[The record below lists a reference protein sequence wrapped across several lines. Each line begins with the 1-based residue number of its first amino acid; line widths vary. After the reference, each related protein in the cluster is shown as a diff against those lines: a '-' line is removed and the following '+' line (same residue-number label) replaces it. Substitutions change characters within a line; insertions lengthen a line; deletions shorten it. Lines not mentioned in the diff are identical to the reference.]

1 MMNDFNKFPNFRF
14 WTQRV
19 LPCVFDESLSYVEK
33 INKLKQMINDLIDEY
48 NKFGQQVTNE
58 VNTFE
63 AETNQKIQDFINQVT
78 QIINDFKQQVT
89 TEITRFEKQV
99 TDSQNEYEESMNAL
113 YAQFTQSINST
124 VEEFEKQVTDS
135 QNEYEESMNAL
146 YAQFTQ
152 SINSTVEEFEN
163 RVTEQQN
170 LFMTQINNRVN
181 AMQAVVDDIPETVAN
196 TVNEVAIPW
205 LTTNVPNMVKTQV
218 SQDVCKV
225 YDLNDTSI
233 ATTFNNDANNI
244 TNTGLYLLATSTKNI
259 PSSAALPAYLFTTNL
274 GGNGQDIVQY
284 VFDTLSGIWTRQR
297 LGGTGA
303 TWDAWYNDKDMAYMK
318 EFGDAIDFNELNNQF
333 GFARRGLNWVNDPS
347 DLPAGTKCLI
357 VSGTMLIGAF
367 GSGKVQIVIRID
379 TGDIRFRMYNPAS
392 GVWNAWNGLNR
403 NNFQIQR
410 LVANTSASS
419 LVNTGIYY
427 TDSNSGVTIS
437 DLPNTKL
444 DYGSIY
450 IQTITNPDP
459 TTVQYLY
466 NTGDYGA
473 SIYSRQKLGNT
484 WSTWKAIAPNVRYE
498 ETTNFTISGANP
510 SYLNYYPTSI
520 STIGLP
526 DENIFDGF
534 EVQAIVNIDGKS
546 STPIPMLY
554 NANLVYNAN
563 SPNVITIGFK
573 VFDYEAEAGK
583 FYVKFR
589 VLDWR

>member
-33 INKLKQMINDLIDEY
+33 INKLEQMINDLIEEY

-63 AETNQKIQDFINQVT
+63 SETNQKIQEFINQVT

-89 TEITRFEKQV
+89 TEITNFEKQV
-99 TDSQNEYEESMNAL
+99 IDRQNEYEESMNTL

-124 VEEFEKQVTDS
+124 
-135 QNEYEESMNAL
+135 
-146 YAQFTQ
+146 
-152 SINSTVEEFEN
+152 IEEFEN

-170 LFMTQINNRVN
+170 LFMTQVNNRIN
-181 AMQAVVDDIPETVAN
+181 TMQSVVDNIPETVAN

-205 LTTNVPNMVKTQV
+205 LNANVPDMVETQV
-218 SQDVCKV
+218 AQDVCKV
-225 YDLNDTSI
+225 YDLDNATI
-233 ATTFNNDANNI
+233 ASTFNNDANNM
-244 TNTGLYLLATSTKNI
+244 TNTGVYLLVSSISNI
-259 PSSAALPAYLFTTNL
+259 PSSAVFPAYLFTSNL
-274 GGNGQDIVQY
+274 GGDGQTVSQY
-284 VFDTLSGIWTRQR
+284 IIDSASGIWTRER
-297 LGGTGA
+297 IGGTGS
-303 TWDAWYNDKDMAYMK
+303 TWDEWHNEKDMS
-318 EFGDAIDFNELNNQF
+318 FTQDFPEALNFDDLKNQF
-333 GFARRGLNWVNDPS
+333 GFSLSSLNWVNGPS
-347 DLPAGTKCLI
+347 DLPDGTPCLI
-357 VSGTMLIGAF
+357 ISGSVKIGSL
-367 GSGKVQIVIRID
+367 GTRKVQTIIRID
-379 TGDIRFRMYNPAS
+379 TGDIRYRIYRPTPGTLHAWSVMY
-392 GVWNAWNGLNR
+392 R
-403 NNFQIQR
+403 DNFKIQR
-410 LVANTSASS
+410 LVADTSSNN
-419 LVNTGIYY
+419 LTNTGIYY
-427 TDSNSGVTIS
+427 TDSNSGVTVS

-444 DYGSIY
+444 EYGSIY

-459 TTVQYLY
+459 MTVQYLY

-473 SIYSRQKLGNT
+473 SIYSRQKNGSS
-484 WSTWKAIAPNVRYE
+484 WGTWKAIAPNVRYE
-498 ETTNFTISGANP
+498 ETTTFTLAGATP
-510 SYLNYYPTSI
+510 SYENYYPTSI

-546 STPIPMLY
+546 SNPTPMLY

-573 VFDYEAEAGK
+573 VFDYESQAGK

>member
-33 INKLKQMINDLIDEY
+33 INKLEQMINDLIDEY

-63 AETNQKIQDFINQVT
+63 SETNQKIQEFINQVT

-89 TEITRFEKQV
+89 TEITNFEKQV
-99 TDSQNEYEESMNAL
+99 TDSQNEYEESMNTL

-124 VEEFEKQVTDS
+124 
-135 QNEYEESMNAL
+135 
-146 YAQFTQ
+146 
-152 SINSTVEEFEN
+152 IEEFEN

-170 LFMTQINNRVN
+170 LFMTQVNNRIN
-181 AMQAVVDDIPETVAN
+181 TMQSVVDNIPETVAN
-196 TVNEVAIPW
+196 TVNEVAVPW
-205 LTTNVPNMVKTQV
+205 LNANVPNMVETQV
-218 SQDVCKV
+218 AQDVCKV
-225 YDLNDTSI
+225 YDLDNTSI
-233 ATTFNNDANNI
+233 ASTFNNDANNM
-244 TNTGLYLLATSTKNI
+244 TNTGVYLLVSSINNI
-259 PSSAALPAYLFTTNL
+259 PSSAVFPAYLFTSNL
-274 GGNGQDIVQY
+274 GGDGQTVSQY
-284 VFDTLSGIWTRQR
+284 IFDSSSGIWTRER
-297 LGGTGA
+297 IGGTGSA
-303 TWDAWYNDKDMAYMK
+303 WDEWHNEKDMS
-318 EFGDAIDFNELNNQF
+318 FTQDFPETLNFNDLDNQF
-333 GFARRGLNWVNDPS
+333 GFSIFNLNWVNSPS
-347 DLPAGTKCLI
+347 DLPFGTPCLI
-357 VSGTMLIGAF
+357 ISGGIKM
-367 GSGKVQIVIRID
+367 GSLGTRKVQTIIRID
-379 TGDIRFRMYNPAS
+379 TGDIRYRMYHPTA
-392 GVWNAWNGLNR
+392 GTWNAWSVMNR

-410 LVANTSASS
+410 LVANTSSNN
-419 LVNTGIYY
+419 LTNTGIYY
-427 TDSNSGVTIS
+427 TDSNSGVTVS

-444 DYGSIY
+444 EYGSIY

-459 TTVQYLY
+459 MTVQYLY

-473 SIYSRQKLGNT
+473 SIYSRQKNGSS
-484 WSTWKAIAPNVRYE
+484 WGTWKAIVPNVRYE
-498 ETTNFTISGANP
+498 ETTNFTLSGANT
-510 SYLNYYPTSI
+510 SYENYYPTSI

-526 DENIFDGF
+526 DENIFGGF

-546 STPIPMLY
+546 SNPTPMLY

-573 VFDYEAEAGK
+573 VFDYESQAGK

>member
-33 INKLKQMINDLIDEY
+33 INKLEQMINDLIDEY

-63 AETNQKIQDFINQVT
+63 SETNQKIQEFINQVT

-89 TEITRFEKQV
+89 TEITNFEKQV
-99 TDSQNEYEESMNAL
+99 TDSQNEYEESMNTL

-124 VEEFEKQVTDS
+124 
-135 QNEYEESMNAL
+135 
-146 YAQFTQ
+146 
-152 SINSTVEEFEN
+152 IEEFEN

-170 LFMTQINNRVN
+170 LFMTQVNNRIN
-181 AMQAVVDDIPETVAN
+181 TMQAVVDDIPETVAN

-205 LTTNVPNMVKTQV
+205 LNANVPDMVETQV
-218 SQDVCKV
+218 AQDVCKV
-225 YDLNDTSI
+225 YDLDNATI
-233 ATTFNNDANNI
+233 ASTFNNDANNM
-244 TNTGLYLLATSTKNI
+244 TNTGVYLLVSSISNI
-259 PSSAALPAYLFTTNL
+259 PSSAVFPAYLFTSNL
-274 GGNGQDIVQY
+274 GGDGQTVSQY
-284 VFDTLSGIWTRQR
+284 IIDSASGIWTRER
-297 LGGTGA
+297 IGGTGS
-303 TWDAWYNDKDMAYMK
+303 TWDEWHNEKDMS
-318 EFGDAIDFNELNNQF
+318 FTQDFPEALNFNDLKNQF
-333 GFARRGLNWVNDPS
+333 GFSLRSLNWVNGPS
-347 DLPAGTKCLI
+347 DLPDRTPCLI
-357 VSGTMLIGAF
+357 VSGGIKM
-367 GSGKVQIVIRID
+367 GSLGTRKVQTIIRID
-379 TGDIRFRMYNPAS
+379 TGDIRYRMYHPTA
-392 GVWNAWNGLNR
+392 GTWNAWSVMNR

-410 LVANTSASS
+410 LVADTSSNN
-419 LVNTGIYY
+419 LTNTGIYY
-427 TDSNSGVTIS
+427 TDSNSGVTVS

-444 DYGSIY
+444 EYGSIY

-459 TTVQYLY
+459 MTVQYLY

-473 SIYSRQKLGNT
+473 SIYSRQKNGSS
-484 WSTWKAIAPNVRYE
+484 WGTWKAIAPNVRYE
-498 ETTNFTISGANP
+498 ETTTFTLSGATP
-510 SYLNYYPTSI
+510 SYENYYPTSI

-546 STPIPMLY
+546 SAPRPMLY

-573 VFDYEAEAGK
+573 VFDYESEAGN

>member
-33 INKLKQMINDLIDEY
+33 INKLEQMINDLIDEY

-89 TEITRFEKQV
+89 TEITR
-99 TDSQNEYEESMNAL
+99 
-113 YAQFTQSINST
+113 
-124 VEEFEKQVTDS
+124 FEKQVTDS

-284 VFDTLSGIWTRQR
+284 VFDTLSGIWTRER
-297 LGGTGA
+297 IGGTGSA
-303 TWDAWYNDKDMAYMK
+303 WDEWNNEKDMS
-318 EFGDAIDFNELNNQF
+318 FTQDFPETLNFNDLVNQF
-333 GFARRGLNWVNDPS
+333 GFSIFDLKWVNAPS
-347 DLPAGTKCLI
+347 DLPFGTPCLI
-357 VSGTMLIGAF
+357 ISGGIKM
-367 GSGKVQIVIRID
+367 GSLGTRKVQTIIRID
-379 TGDIRFRMYNPAS
+379 TGDIRYRMYHPTA
-392 GVWNAWNGLNR
+392 GTWNAWSVMNR

-410 LVANTSASS
+410 LVADTSSNN
-419 LVNTGIYY
+419 LTNTGIYY
-427 TDSNSGVTIS
+427 TDSNSGVTVS

-444 DYGSIY
+444 EYGSIY

-459 TTVQYLY
+459 MTLQYLY

-473 SIYSRQKLGNT
+473 SIYSRQKNGST
-484 WSTWKAIAPNVRYE
+484 WGTWKAIVPNVRYE
-498 ETTNFTISGANP
+498 ETTNFTLSGANP

-534 EVQAIVNIDGKS
+534 EVQAIVNVDGKS
-546 STPIPMLY
+546 SAPTPMLY

>member
-33 INKLKQMINDLIDEY
+33 INKLEQMINDLIDEY

-63 AETNQKIQDFINQVT
+63 SETNQKIQEFINQVT

-89 TEITRFEKQV
+89 TEITNFEKQV
-99 TDSQNEYEESMNAL
+99 TDRQNEYEESMNTL

-124 VEEFEKQVTDS
+124 
-135 QNEYEESMNAL
+135 
-146 YAQFTQ
+146 
-152 SINSTVEEFEN
+152 IEEFEN

-170 LFMTQINNRVN
+170 LFMTQVNNRIN

-205 LTTNVPNMVKTQV
+205 LNANVPDMVA
-218 SQDVCKV
+218 QDVCKV
-225 YDLNDTSI
+225 YDLDNATI
-233 ATTFNNDANNI
+233 ASTFNNDANNM
-244 TNTGLYLLATSTKNI
+244 TNTGVYLLVSSISNI
-259 PSSAALPAYLFTTNL
+259 PSSAVFPAYLFTSNL
-274 GGNGQDIVQY
+274 GGDGQTVSQY
-284 VFDTLSGIWTRQR
+284 IIDSASGIWTRER
-297 LGGTGA
+297 IGGTGS
-303 TWDAWYNDKDMAYMK
+303 TWDEWHNEKDMS
-318 EFGDAIDFNELNNQF
+318 FTQDFPEALNFNDLKNQF
-333 GFARRGLNWVNDPS
+333 GFSLRSLNWVNGPS
-347 DLPAGTKCLI
+347 DLPDRTPCLI
-357 VSGTMLIGAF
+357 ISGGIKM
-367 GSGKVQIVIRID
+367 GSLGTRKVQTIIRID
-379 TGDIRFRMYNPAS
+379 TGDIRYRMYHPTA
-392 GVWNAWNGLNR
+392 GTWNAWGVMNR

-410 LVANTSASS
+410 LVADASS
-419 LVNTGIYY
+419 NNLTNTGIYY
-427 TDSNSGVTIS
+427 TDSNSGVTVS

-444 DYGSIY
+444 EYGSIY

-459 TTVQYLY
+459 MTVQYLY

-473 SIYSRQKLGNT
+473 SIYSRQKNGSS
-484 WSTWKAIAPNVRYE
+484 WGTWKAIAPNVRYE
-498 ETTNFTISGANP
+498 ETTTFTLSGAAP
-510 SYLNYYPTSI
+510 SYENYYPTSI

-534 EVQAIVNIDGKS
+534 EVQAIVTIDGKS
-546 STPIPMLY
+546 SAPRPMLY

-563 SPNVITIGFK
+563 SPNVITIGFR
-573 VFDYEAEAGK
+573 VFDYESEAGN

>member
-89 TEITRFEKQV
+89 TEITR
-99 TDSQNEYEESMNAL
+99 
-113 YAQFTQSINST
+113 
-124 VEEFEKQVTDS
+124 FEKQVTDS

>member
-33 INKLKQMINDLIDEY
+33 INKLEQMINDLIDEY

-89 TEITRFEKQV
+89 TEITR
-99 TDSQNEYEESMNAL
+99 
-113 YAQFTQSINST
+113 
-124 VEEFEKQVTDS
+124 FEKQVTDS

-233 ATTFNNDANNI
+233 ANTFNNDANNI
-244 TNTGLYLLATSTKNI
+244 TNTGLYLLSTSTKNI

-284 VFDTLSGIWTRQR
+284 VFDTLSGIWTRER
-297 LGGTGA
+297 IGGTGSA
-303 TWDAWYNDKDMAYMK
+303 WDEWNNEKDMS
-318 EFGDAIDFNELNNQF
+318 FTQDFPETLNFNDLVNQF
-333 GFARRGLNWVNDPS
+333 GFSIFNLKWVNAPS
-347 DLPAGTKCLI
+347 DLPFGTPCLI
-357 VSGTMLIGAF
+357 ISGGIKM
-367 GSGKVQIVIRID
+367 GSLGTRKVQTIIRID
-379 TGDIRFRMYNPAS
+379 TGDIRYRMYHPTA
-392 GVWNAWNGLNR
+392 GTWNAWSVMNR

-410 LVANTSASS
+410 LVADTSSNN
-419 LVNTGIYY
+419 LTNTGIYY
-427 TDSNSGVTIS
+427 TDSNSGVTVS

-444 DYGSIY
+444 EYGSIY

-459 TTVQYLY
+459 MTLQYLY

-473 SIYSRQKLGNT
+473 NIYSRQKNGST
-484 WSTWKAIAPNVRYE
+484 WGTWKAIVPNVRYE
-498 ETTNFTISGANP
+498 ETTNFTLSGANP
-510 SYLNYYPTSI
+510 YYLNYYPTSI

-546 STPIPMLY
+546 STPTPMLY

-573 VFDYEAEAGK
+573 VFDYEAEAGYFFFK
-583 FYVKFR
+583 AWGALFM
-589 VLDWR
+589 

>member
-33 INKLKQMINDLIDEY
+33 INKLEQMINDLIDEY

-89 TEITRFEKQV
+89 TEITR
-99 TDSQNEYEESMNAL
+99 
-113 YAQFTQSINST
+113 
-124 VEEFEKQVTDS
+124 FEKQVTDS

-284 VFDTLSGIWTRQR
+284 VFDTLSGIWTRER
-297 LGGTGA
+297 IGGTGSA
-303 TWDAWYNDKDMAYMK
+303 WDEWNNEKDMS
-318 EFGDAIDFNELNNQF
+318 FTQDFPETLNFNDLVNQF
-333 GFARRGLNWVNDPS
+333 GFSIFNLKWVNAPS
-347 DLPAGTKCLI
+347 DLPFGTPCLI
-357 VSGTMLIGAF
+357 ISGGIKM
-367 GSGKVQIVIRID
+367 GSLGTRKVQTIIRID
-379 TGDIRFRMYNPAS
+379 TGDIRYRMYHPTA
-392 GVWNAWNGLNR
+392 GTWNAWSVMNR

-410 LVANTSASS
+410 LVADTSSND
-419 LVNTGIYY
+419 LTNTGIYY
-427 TDSNSGVTIS
+427 TDSNSGVTVS

-444 DYGSIY
+444 EYGSIY

-459 TTVQYLY
+459 MTLQYLY

-473 SIYSRQKLGNT
+473 SIYSRQKNGST
-484 WSTWKAIAPNVRYE
+484 WGTWKAIVPNVRYE
-498 ETTNFTISGANP
+498 ETTNFTLSGANP
-510 SYLNYYPTSI
+510 YYLNYYPTSI

-546 STPIPMLY
+546 STPTPMIY

>member
-33 INKLKQMINDLIDEY
+33 INKLEQMINDLIDEY

-63 AETNQKIQDFINQVT
+63 TETNQKIQDFINQVT

-89 TEITRFEKQV
+89 TEITNFEKQV
-99 TDSQNEYEESMNAL
+99 TDSQNEYEKSMNAL

-124 VEEFEKQVTDS
+124 
-135 QNEYEESMNAL
+135 
-146 YAQFTQ
+146 
-152 SINSTVEEFEN
+152 IEEFEN

-170 LFMTQINNRVN
+170 LFMTQVNNRIN
-181 AMQAVVDDIPETVAN
+181 TMQAVVDDIPETVAN

-205 LTTNVPNMVKTQV
+205 LNANVPDMVETQV
-218 SQDVCKV
+218 AQDVCKV
-225 YDLNDTSI
+225 YDLDNATI
-233 ATTFNNDANNI
+233 ASTFNNDANNM
-244 TNTGLYLLATSTKNI
+244 TNTGVYLLVSSISNI
-259 PSSAALPAYLFTTNL
+259 PSSAVFPAYLFTSNL
-274 GGNGQDIVQY
+274 GGDGQTVSQY
-284 VFDTLSGIWTRQR
+284 IIDSASGIWKRER
-297 LGGTGA
+297 IGGT
-303 TWDAWYNDKDMAYMK
+303 
-318 EFGDAIDFNELNNQF
+318 
-333 GFARRGLNWVNDPS
+333 
-347 DLPAGTKCLI
+347 
-357 VSGTMLIGAF
+357 
-367 GSGKVQIVIRID
+367 
-379 TGDIRFRMYNPAS
+379 
-392 GVWNAWNGLNR
+392 WNAWSVMNR

-410 LVANTSASS
+410 LVADTSSNN
-419 LVNTGIYY
+419 LTNTGIYY
-427 TDSNSGVTIS
+427 TDSNSGVTVS

-444 DYGSIY
+444 EYGSIY

-459 TTVQYLY
+459 MTVQYLY

-473 SIYSRQKLGNT
+473 SIYSRQKNGSS
-484 WSTWKAIAPNVRYE
+484 WGTWKAIAPNVRYE
-498 ETTNFTISGANP
+498 ETTTFTLAGATP
-510 SYLNYYPTSI
+510 SYESYYPTSI

-534 EVQAIVNIDGKS
+534 EVQAIVNIDDKS
-546 STPIPMLY
+546 STPTPMLY
-554 NANLVYNAN
+554 NANLVYNAS

-573 VFDYEAEAGK
+573 VFDYESQAGK

>member
-33 INKLKQMINDLIDEY
+33 INKLEQMINDLIDEY

-124 VEEFEKQVTDS
+124 VEEFE
-135 QNEYEESMNAL
+135 
-146 YAQFTQ
+146 
-152 SINSTVEEFEN
+152 N

-196 TVNEVAIPW
+196 NVNEVAIPW

-284 VFDTLSGIWTRQR
+284 VFDTLSGIWTRER
-297 LGGTGA
+297 IGGTGSA
-303 TWDAWYNDKDMAYMK
+303 WDEWNNEKDMS
-318 EFGDAIDFNELNNQF
+318 FTQDFPETLNFNDLVNQF
-333 GFARRGLNWVNDPS
+333 GFSIFNLKWVNAPS
-347 DLPAGTKCLI
+347 DLPFGTPCLI
-357 VSGTMLIGAF
+357 ISGGIKM
-367 GSGKVQIVIRID
+367 GSLGTRKVQTIIRID
-379 TGDIRFRMYNPAS
+379 TGDIRYRMYHPTA
-392 GVWNAWNGLNR
+392 GTWNAWSVINR

-410 LVANTSASS
+410 LVADTSSNN
-419 LVNTGIYY
+419 LTNTGIYY
-427 TDSNSGVTIS
+427 TDSNSGVTVS
-437 DLPNTKL
+437 DLPNTNL
-444 DYGSIY
+444 EYGSIY

-459 TTVQYLY
+459 MTLQYLY

-473 SIYSRQKLGNT
+473 SIYSRKKNGST
-484 WSTWKAIAPNVRYE
+484 WGTWKAIVPNVRYE
-498 ETTNFTISGANP
+498 ETTNFTLSGANP

-546 STPIPMLY
+546 STPTPMLY

-573 VFDYEAEAGK
+573 VFDYEAEGGK

>member
-1 MMNDFNKFPNFRF
+1 MMNDFNKFPNFRV

-33 INKLKQMINDLIDEY
+33 INKLEQMINDLIDEY

-89 TEITRFEKQV
+89 TEITR
-99 TDSQNEYEESMNAL
+99 
-113 YAQFTQSINST
+113 
-124 VEEFEKQVTDS
+124 FEKQVTDS

-284 VFDTLSGIWTRQR
+284 VFDTLSGIWTRER
-297 LGGTGA
+297 IGGTGSA
-303 TWDAWYNDKDMAYMK
+303 WDEWNNEKDMS
-318 EFGDAIDFNELNNQF
+318 FTQDFPETLNFNDLVNQF
-333 GFARRGLNWVNDPS
+333 GFSIFDLKWVNAPS
-347 DLPAGTKCLI
+347 DLPFGTPCLI
-357 VSGTMLIGAF
+357 ISGGIKM
-367 GSGKVQIVIRID
+367 GSLGTRKVQTIIRID
-379 TGDIRFRMYNPAS
+379 TGDIRYRMYHPTA
-392 GVWNAWNGLNR
+392 GTWNAWSVMNR

-410 LVANTSASS
+410 LVADTSSNN
-419 LVNTGIYY
+419 LTNTGIYY

-444 DYGSIY
+444 EYGSIY

-459 TTVQYLY
+459 MTLQYLY

-473 SIYSRQKLGNT
+473 SIYSRQKNGST
-484 WSTWKAIAPNVRYE
+484 WGTWKAIVPNVRYE
-498 ETTNFTISGANP
+498 ETTNFTLSGANP

-546 STPIPMLY
+546 STPTPMLY

>member
-33 INKLKQMINDLIDEY
+33 INKLEQMINDLIDEY

-124 VEEFEKQVTDS
+124 VEEFE
-135 QNEYEESMNAL
+135 
-146 YAQFTQ
+146 
-152 SINSTVEEFEN
+152 N

-170 LFMTQINNRVN
+170 LFMTQINNRVS

-205 LTTNVPNMVKTQV
+205 LTTNVPNMIKTQV

-284 VFDTLSGIWTRQR
+284 VFDTLSGIWTRER
-297 LGGTGA
+297 IGGTGSA
-303 TWDAWYNDKDMAYMK
+303 WDAWNNEKDMS
-318 EFGDAIDFNELNNQF
+318 FTQDFPEKLNFNDLVNQF
-333 GFARRGLNWVNDPS
+333 GFSIFDLKWVNAPS
-347 DLPAGTKCLI
+347 DLPFGTPCLI
-357 VSGTMLIGAF
+357 ISGGIKM
-367 GSGKVQIVIRID
+367 GSLGTRKVQTIIRID
-379 TGDIRFRMYNPAS
+379 TGDIRYRMYHPTA
-392 GVWNAWNGLNR
+392 GIWNAWSVMNR

-410 LVANTSASS
+410 LVADTSSNN
-419 LVNTGIYY
+419 LTDTGIYY
-427 TDSNSGVTIS
+427 TDSNSGVTVS

-444 DYGSIY
+444 EYGSIY
-450 IQTITNPDP
+450 IQTITNPDQM
-459 TTVQYLY
+459 TLQYLY

-473 SIYSRQKLGNT
+473 SIYSRQKNGST
-484 WSTWKAIAPNVRYE
+484 WGTWKAIVPNVRYE
-498 ETTNFTISGANP
+498 ETTNFTLSGANP

-546 STPIPMLY
+546 STPTPMLY

>member
-33 INKLKQMINDLIDEY
+33 INKLEQMINDLIDEY

-89 TEITRFEKQV
+89 TEITR
-99 TDSQNEYEESMNAL
+99 
-113 YAQFTQSINST
+113 
-124 VEEFEKQVTDS
+124 FEKQVTDS

-284 VFDTLSGIWTRQR
+284 VFDTLSGIWTRER
-297 LGGTGA
+297 IGGTGSA
-303 TWDAWYNDKDMAYMK
+303 WDEWNNEKDMS
-318 EFGDAIDFNELNNQF
+318 FTQDFPETLNFNDLVNQF
-333 GFARRGLNWVNDPS
+333 GFSIFDLKWVNAPS
-347 DLPAGTKCLI
+347 DLPFGTPCLI
-357 VSGTMLIGAF
+357 ISGGIKM
-367 GSGKVQIVIRID
+367 GSLGTRKVQTIIRID
-379 TGDIRFRMYNPAS
+379 TGDIRYRMYHPTA
-392 GVWNAWNGLNR
+392 GTWNAWSVMNR

-410 LVANTSASS
+410 LVADTSSNN
-419 LVNTGIYY
+419 LTNTGIYY
-427 TDSNSGVTIS
+427 TDSNSGVTVS

-444 DYGSIY
+444 EYGSIY

-546 STPIPMLY
+546 STPTPMLY

>member
-33 INKLKQMINDLIDEY
+33 INKLEQMINDLIDEY

-63 AETNQKIQDFINQVT
+63 SETNQKIQEFINQVT

-89 TEITRFEKQV
+89 TEITNFEKQV
-99 TDSQNEYEESMNAL
+99 TDSQNEYEESMNTL

-124 VEEFEKQVTDS
+124 
-135 QNEYEESMNAL
+135 
-146 YAQFTQ
+146 
-152 SINSTVEEFEN
+152 IEEFEN

-170 LFMTQINNRVN
+170 LFMTQVNNRIN
-181 AMQAVVDDIPETVAN
+181 TMQSVVDNIPETVAN
-196 TVNEVAIPW
+196 SVNEVAVPW
-205 LTTNVPNMVKTQV
+205 LNANVPNMVETQV
-218 SQDVCKV
+218 AQDVCKV
-225 YDLNDTSI
+225 YDLDNTSI
-233 ATTFNNDANNI
+233 ASTFNNDANNM
-244 TNTGLYLLATSTKNI
+244 TNTGVYLLVSSINNI
-259 PSSAALPAYLFTTNL
+259 PSSAVFPAYLFTSNL
-274 GGNGQDIVQY
+274 GGDGQTVSQY
-284 VFDTLSGIWTRQR
+284 IIDSSSGIWTRER
-297 LGGTGA
+297 IGGTGSA
-303 TWDAWYNDKDMAYMK
+303 WDEWHNEKDMS
-318 EFGDAIDFNELNNQF
+318 FTQDFPETLNFNDLVNQF
-333 GFARRGLNWVNDPS
+333 GFSIFNLKWVNAPS
-347 DLPAGTKCLI
+347 DLPFGTPCLI
-357 VSGTMLIGAF
+357 ISGGIKM
-367 GSGKVQIVIRID
+367 GSLGTRKVQTIIRID
-379 TGDIRFRMYNPAS
+379 TGDIRYRMYHPTA
-392 GVWNAWNGLNR
+392 GTWNAWSVMNR
-403 NNFQIQR
+403 NNFQIQH
-410 LVANTSASS
+410 LVADTSSNN
-419 LVNTGIYY
+419 LTNTGIYY
-427 TDSNSGVTIS
+427 TDSNSGVTVS

-444 DYGSIY
+444 EYGSIY

-459 TTVQYLY
+459 MTVQYLY

-473 SIYSRQKLGNT
+473 SIYSRQKNGSS
-484 WSTWKAIAPNVRYE
+484 WGTWKAIVPNVRYE
-498 ETTNFTISGANP
+498 ETTNFTLSGTNSA
-510 SYLNYYPTSI
+510 YENYYPTSI

-546 STPIPMLY
+546 SNPTPMLY

-573 VFDYEAEAGK
+573 VFDYESQAGK

>member
-1 MMNDFNKFPNFRF
+1 MMNDFNNFPNFRF

-33 INKLKQMINDLIDEY
+33 INKLEQMINDLIDEY

-58 VNTFE
+58 INTFE
-63 AETNQKIQDFINQVT
+63 TETNQKIQDFINQVT
-78 QIINDFKQQVT
+78 QIINEFKQNVT
-89 TEITRFEKQV
+89 AEITRFEKQV
-99 TDSQNEYEESMNAL
+99 TDNQKEYE
-113 YAQFTQSINST
+113 
-124 VEEFEKQVTDS
+124 D
-135 QNEYEESMNAL
+135 SMNAL

-170 LFMTQINNRVN
+170 LFTRQINDRVN
-181 AMQAVVDDIPETVAN
+181 AMQAIVDDIPETVAAS
-196 TVNEVAIPW
+196 VNEVAIPW
-205 LTTNVPNMVKTQV
+205 LTANVPNMVETQV

-225 YDLNDTSI
+225 YDLDNATI
-233 ATTFNNDANNI
+233 ASTFNNDANNM
-244 TNTGLYLLATSTKNI
+244 TNTGVYLLVSTINNI
-259 PSSAALPAYLFTTNL
+259 PSSTVFPAYLFTSNL
-274 GGNGQDIVQY
+274 GGDGQTISQY
-284 VFDTLSGIWTRQR
+284 IIDSASGIWTRER
-297 LGGTGA
+297 IGGTGS
-303 TWDAWYNDKDMAYMK
+303 TWDEWHNEKDMS
-318 EFGDAIDFNELNNQF
+318 FTQDFPEALNFNDLKNQF
-333 GFARRGLNWVNDPS
+333 GFSQRNINWVNAPS
-347 DLPAGTKCLI
+347 DLPVGTPCLI
-357 VSGTMLIGAF
+357 VSGAIKMGTF
-367 GSGKVQIVIRID
+367 GTGKVQIIIRID
-379 TGDIRFRMYNPAS
+379 SGDIRFRLYHPAA
-392 GVWNAWNGLNR
+392 GTWQTWNVMNR

-410 LVANTSASS
+410 LVANTSSNS

-444 DYGSIY
+444 EYGSIY

-459 TTVQYLY
+459 MTVQYLY

-473 SIYSRQKLGNT
+473 SIYSRQKNGSSWGT
-484 WSTWKAIAPNVRYE
+484 WRAIAPNIRYE
-498 ETTNFTISGANP
+498 ETTNFTISSATPG
-510 SYLNYYPTSI
+510 YENYYPTSI

-546 STPIPMLY
+546 SNPTPMLY

-573 VFDYEAEAGK
+573 VFESEAQAGK

>member
-33 INKLKQMINDLIDEY
+33 INKLEQMINDLIDEY

-63 AETNQKIQDFINQVT
+63 SETNQKIQEFINQVT

-89 TEITRFEKQV
+89 TEITNFEKQV
-99 TDSQNEYEESMNAL
+99 TDSQNEYEESMNTL

-124 VEEFEKQVTDS
+124 
-135 QNEYEESMNAL
+135 
-146 YAQFTQ
+146 
-152 SINSTVEEFEN
+152 IEEFEN

-170 LFMTQINNRVN
+170 LFMTQVNKRINT
-181 AMQAVVDDIPETVAN
+181 MQSVVDNIPETVAN
-196 TVNEVAIPW
+196 SVNEVAVPW
-205 LTTNVPNMVKTQV
+205 LNANVPNMVETQV
-218 SQDVCKV
+218 AQDVCKV
-225 YDLNDTSI
+225 YDLDNTSI
-233 ATTFNNDANNI
+233 ASTFNNDANNM
-244 TNTGLYLLATSTKNI
+244 TNTGVYLLVSSINNI
-259 PSSAALPAYLFTTNL
+259 PSSAVFPAYLFTSNL
-274 GGNGQDIVQY
+274 GGDGQTVSQY
-284 VFDTLSGIWTRQR
+284 IIDSSSGIWTRER
-297 LGGTGA
+297 IGGTGSA
-303 TWDAWYNDKDMAYMK
+303 WDEWHNEKDMS
-318 EFGDAIDFNELNNQF
+318 FTQDFPETLNFNDLVNQF
-333 GFARRGLNWVNDPS
+333 GFSIFNLKWVNAPS
-347 DLPAGTKCLI
+347 DLHFGTPCLI
-357 VSGTMLIGAF
+357 ISGGIKM
-367 GSGKVQIVIRID
+367 GSLGTRKVQTIIRID
-379 TGDIRFRMYNPAS
+379 TGDIRYRMYHPTA
-392 GVWNAWNGLNR
+392 GTWNAWSVMNR
-403 NNFQIQR
+403 NNFQIQH
-410 LVANTSASS
+410 LVADTSSNN
-419 LVNTGIYY
+419 LTNTGIYY
-427 TDSNSGVTIS
+427 TDSNSGVTVS

-444 DYGSIY
+444 EYGSIY

-459 TTVQYLY
+459 MTVQYLY

-473 SIYSRQKLGNT
+473 SIYSRQKNGSS
-484 WSTWKAIAPNVRYE
+484 WGTWKAIVPNVRYE
-498 ETTNFTISGANP
+498 ETTNFTLSGSNSA
-510 SYLNYYPTSI
+510 YENYYPTSI

-546 STPIPMLY
+546 SNPTPMLY

-573 VFDYEAEAGK
+573 VFDYESQAGK

>member
-33 INKLKQMINDLIDEY
+33 INKLEQMINDLIDEY

-89 TEITRFEKQV
+89 TEITR
-99 TDSQNEYEESMNAL
+99 
-113 YAQFTQSINST
+113 
-124 VEEFEKQVTDS
+124 FEKQVTDS

-284 VFDTLSGIWTRQR
+284 VFDTLSGIWTRER
-297 LGGTGA
+297 IGGTGSA
-303 TWDAWYNDKDMAYMK
+303 WDEWNNEKDMS
-318 EFGDAIDFNELNNQF
+318 FTQDFPETLNFNDLVNQF
-333 GFARRGLNWVNDPS
+333 GFSIFDLKWVNAPS
-347 DLPAGTKCLI
+347 DLPFGTPCLI
-357 VSGTMLIGAF
+357 ISGGIKM
-367 GSGKVQIVIRID
+367 GSLGTRKVQTIIRID
-379 TGDIRFRMYNPAS
+379 TGDIRYRMYHPTA
-392 GVWNAWNGLNR
+392 GTWNAWSVMNR

-410 LVANTSASS
+410 LVADTSSNN
-419 LVNTGIYY
+419 LTNTGIYY
-427 TDSNSGVTIS
+427 TDSNSGVTVS

-444 DYGSIY
+444 EYGSIY

-459 TTVQYLY
+459 MTLQYLY

-473 SIYSRQKLGNT
+473 SIYSRQKNGST
-484 WSTWKAIAPNVRYE
+484 WGTWKAIVPNVRYE
-498 ETTNFTISGANP
+498 ETTNFTLSSANP

-546 STPIPMLY
+546 STPTPMLY

>member
-33 INKLKQMINDLIDEY
+33 INKLEQMINDLIDEY

-124 VEEFEKQVTDS
+124 VEEFE
-135 QNEYEESMNAL
+135 
-146 YAQFTQ
+146 
-152 SINSTVEEFEN
+152 N

-170 LFMTQINNRVN
+170 LFMTQINSRVN

-284 VFDTLSGIWTRQR
+284 VFDTLSGIWTRER
-297 LGGTGA
+297 IGGTGSA
-303 TWDAWYNDKDMAYMK
+303 WDEWNNEKDMS
-318 EFGDAIDFNELNNQF
+318 FTQDFPETLNFNDLVNQF
-333 GFARRGLNWVNDPS
+333 GFSIFNLKWVNAPS
-347 DLPAGTKCLI
+347 DLPFGTPCLI
-357 VSGTMLIGAF
+357 ISGGIKM
-367 GSGKVQIVIRID
+367 GSLGTRKVQTIIRID
-379 TGDIRFRMYNPAS
+379 TGDIRYRMYHPTA
-392 GVWNAWNGLNR
+392 GTWNAWSVMNR

-410 LVANTSASS
+410 LVADTSSNN
-419 LVNTGIYY
+419 LTNTGIYY
-427 TDSNSGVTIS
+427 TDSNSGVTVS

-444 DYGSIY
+444 EYGSIY

-459 TTVQYLY
+459 MTLQYLY

-473 SIYSRQKLGNT
+473 SIYSRQKNGST
-484 WSTWKAIAPNVRYE
+484 WGTWKAIVPNVRYE
-498 ETTNFTISGANP
+498 ETTNFTLSGANP

-546 STPIPMLY
+546 SAPAPMLY

>member
-1 MMNDFNKFPNFRF
+1 MMNDFNKFPNFKF

-19 LPCVFDESLSYVEK
+19 LPCVFDDSLSYVEK
-33 INKLKQMINDLIDEY
+33 INKLEQMINDLIDEY

-58 VNTFE
+58 INEFE
-63 AETNQKIQDFINQVT
+63 EETNQKIQDFINQVT
-78 QIINDFKQQVT
+78 QIINEFKQQVT
-89 TEITRFEKQV
+89 AEITRFEKQV
-99 TDSQNEYEESMNAL
+99 TDSQKEYEDSMNAL

-124 VEEFEKQVTDS
+124 
-135 QNEYEESMNAL
+135 
-146 YAQFTQ
+146 
-152 SINSTVEEFEN
+152 IEEFEN

-196 TVNEVAIPW
+196 SVNEVAVPW
-205 LTTNVPNMVKTQV
+205 LQANVPDMVETQV
-218 SQDVCKV
+218 AQNVCKV
-225 YDLNDTSI
+225 YDLDDTI
-233 ATTFNNDANNI
+233 VATSFNSDANNMS
-244 TNTGLYLLATSTKNI
+244 NTGLYLLTSSVTNT
-259 PSSAALPAYLFTTNL
+259 PPELWFPACMFTSNL
-274 GGNGQDIVQY
+274 GGDGQTVTQTIIGVNSVIY
-284 VFDTLSGIWTRQR
+284 TRER
-297 LGGTGA
+297 IGGAGE
-303 TWDAWYNDKDMAYMK
+303 TWDTWESGNEMVYDQHLSTNSNL
-318 EFGDAIDFNELNNQF
+318 DFNEQINCF
-333 GFARRGLNWVNDPS
+333 GFATCKGTWVNAPS
-347 DLPAGTKCLI
+347 DLPIGTYCLI
-357 VSGTMLIGAF
+357 ISGSFVWTGIGTIR
-367 GSGKVQIVIRID
+367 VQMIIRID
-379 TGDIRFRMYNPAS
+379 TGDIRFRFYYPNNSWTP
-392 GVWNAWNGLNR
+392 WNNLYR
-403 NNFQIQR
+403 NNFKIQR

-419 LVNTGIYY
+419 LTNTGIYY

-444 DYGSIY
+444 EYGSIY

-459 TTVQYLY
+459 MTVQYLY

-473 SIYSRQKLGNT
+473 SIYSRQKNGNT
-484 WSTWKAIAPNVRYE
+484 WGTWEAIAPNVRYE
-498 ETTNFTISGANP
+498 ETTNFTISSSTSG
-510 SYLNYYPTSI
+510 YENYYPTTI

-546 STPIPMLY
+546 SNPTPMLY

-573 VFDYEAEAGK
+573 VFEIESQAGK

>member
-33 INKLKQMINDLIDEY
+33 INKLEQMINDLIDEY

-99 TDSQNEYEESMNAL
+99 TDSQN
-113 YAQFTQSINST
+113 
-124 VEEFEKQVTDS
+124 K
-135 QNEYEESMNAL
+135 YEESMNAL

-205 LTTNVPNMVKTQV
+205 LTTNVPNMIKTQV

-284 VFDTLSGIWTRQR
+284 VFDTLSGIWTRER
-297 LGGTGA
+297 IGGTESA
-303 TWDAWYNDKDMAYMK
+303 WDEWNNEKDMS
-318 EFGDAIDFNELNNQF
+318 FTQDFPETLNFNDLVNQF
-333 GFARRGLNWVNDPS
+333 GFSIFNLKWVNAPS
-347 DLPAGTKCLI
+347 DLPNGTPCLI
-357 VSGTMLIGAF
+357 ISGGIKM
-367 GSGKVQIVIRID
+367 GSLGTRKVQTIIRID
-379 TGDIRFRMYNPAS
+379 TGDIRYRMYHPTA
-392 GVWNAWNGLNR
+392 GRWNTWSVMNR

-410 LVANTSASS
+410 LVADTSSND
-419 LVNTGIYY
+419 LTNTGIYY
-427 TDSNSGVTIS
+427 TDSNSGVTVS

-444 DYGSIY
+444 EYGSIY

-459 TTVQYLY
+459 MTLQYLY

-473 SIYSRQKLGNT
+473 SIYSRQKNGST
-484 WSTWKAIAPNVRYE
+484 WGTWKAIVPNVRYE
-498 ETTNFTISGANP
+498 ETTNFTLSGANP

-546 STPIPMLY
+546 STPTPMLY